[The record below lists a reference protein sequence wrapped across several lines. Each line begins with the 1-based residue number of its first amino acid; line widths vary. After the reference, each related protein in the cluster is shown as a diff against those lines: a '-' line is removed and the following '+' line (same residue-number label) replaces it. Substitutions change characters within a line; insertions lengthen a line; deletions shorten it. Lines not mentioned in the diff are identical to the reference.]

1 MGPRDLSTT
10 RMFKKGF
17 MGDGLFS
24 FNRCLCVLYIDDRY
38 VYARGK
44 LLILLDKGG
53 YGTLSTADEPGFCS
67 REVWSFSMSLL
78 MWLSWVIL

>member
-1 MGPRDLSTT
+1 
-10 RMFKKGF
+10 

-38 VYARGK
+38 VYTRGK
-44 LLILLDKGG
+44 LLILTDKGG
-53 YGTLSTADEPGFCS
+53 YGTLSTADESGFCS